1 MLRLNMIYWRDNE
14 FWLGKFAEVPDLM
27 AQGYSLEELE
37 QNLKECYELMMF
49 DDVPSEHF
57 SKEVILEAW

>member
-14 FWLGKFAEVPDLM
+14 FWLGKFAEVPDVM

-37 QNLKECYELMMF
+37 QNLKECYELMML

>member
-14 FWLGKFAEVPDLM
+14 FWLGKFAEVPDVM

-37 QNLKECYELMMF
+37 QNLKECYELMML
-49 DDVPSEHF
+49 DDDPSEHF